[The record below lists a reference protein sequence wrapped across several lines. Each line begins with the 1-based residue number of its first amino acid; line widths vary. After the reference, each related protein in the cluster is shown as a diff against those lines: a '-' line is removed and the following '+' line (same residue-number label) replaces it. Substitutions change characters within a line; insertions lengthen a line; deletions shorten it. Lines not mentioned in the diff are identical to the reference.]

1 MTTNRPFSEWG
12 EVFPNAACVVS
23 LIDRLI
29 HHSEILGQ
37 EFLGELRA
45 AVWQEYGEDIYKIYD
60 DMATEAQQSIEN
72 DLDDDSTFQ
81 ESL

>member
-1 MTTNRPFSEWG
+1 MKIIRIPTFWTAEQ
-12 EVFPNAACVVS
+12 ADT
-23 LIDRLI
+23 I
-29 HHSEILGQ
+29 Q